1 MKDSKRDKVCGCLN
15 CGHKHSEIKAQVGTV
30 LYCKDCN
37 KYEHIVHISEAG
49 ISTSERLER
58 EELFQLLSEG
68 RVRIV
73 DDDDMKD
80 NGLSVSN
87 WITELIQILIKLNLE
102 LKSPFSLLSTDL
114 NSYQIEWDECY
125 RKNDYS

>member
-1 MKDSKRDKVCGCLN
+1 MQIDCSNTFKINELSSLTYIWVRKRCIKRNNLKDSKRDKVCGCLN

-87 WITELIQILIKLNLE
+87 
-102 LKSPFSLLSTDL
+102 
-114 NSYQIEWDECY
+114 
-125 RKNDYS
+125 